1 LRKCYQALKI
11 PAATMGY
18 RGKEIWAGK
27 DPGFQIL
34 ITNGKCRP
42 ILYSICRR
50 PQALNNLV
58 SLSRKS
64 VSLQCAVIGAG
75 LGWTL
80 CRKLSSVVK
89 GHLVT
94 LYERHGFGGGIGA
107 RIGVVSNETY
117 FLEKQWNVDM
127 SKSRPIVSKKMA
139 RHDWKTRQVQ
149 GEAPVGDYK
158 AKFGTDYYGYNYQE
172 GRDHA

>member
-1 LRKCYQALKI
+1 MLPSIENSGGNHGISRQVREGQRDLGRK
-11 PAATMGY
+11 
-18 RGKEIWAGK
+18 
-27 DPGFQIL
+27 
-34 ITNGKCRP
+34 RP
-42 ILYSICRR
+42 RVPNSNYEWEMSPNSLFHL

-89 GHLVT
+89 GHLAT

-107 RIGVVSNETY
+107 GIGIVSNEIY

-149 GEAPVGDYK
+149 GEAPIGDYK
-158 AKFGTDYYGYNYQE
+158 AKFGTDYYGYNY
-172 GRDHA
+172 